1 MKVEKQMRKFEV
13 GRNARD
19 GKPFNPIRVVI
30 RCRKCEEE
38 SAELYRFN
46 DRGFIKTRCSCGPDN
61 LFSMDE
67 FRLLPPPPCPGCHN
81 KMEPTQ
87 LESGNACYYCKV
99 CNGYYPFADLLPD
112 KSK

>member
-1 MKVEKQMRKFEV
+1 MRKFNV

-30 RCRKCEEE
+30 QCRKCEEE
-38 SAELYRFN
+38 SAELYQYLPHGLIHAKCSACGTDNWFN
-46 DRGFIKTRCSCGPDN
+46 
-61 LFSMDE
+61 MDE
-67 FRLLPPPPCPGCHN
+67 FEKLPHPSCPECPR
-81 KMEPTQ
+81 KMEPKQ
-87 LESGNACYYCKV
+87 IDSNACYYCED